1 MRKTAKA
8 RPAKNKKGYTKA
20 DLDAVSDNPELTAE
34 DMAQARPFRKVFP
47 EVAKTI
53 KRGRPTIG
61 ATAKTQLTL
70 RLDEEVVSTYR
81 KTGTGW
87 QSRINKDL
95 RKARGL

>member
-1 MRKTAKA
+1 MKRTAAKTKG
-8 RPAKNKKGYTKA
+8 KGYTKA
-20 DLDAVSDNPELTAE
+20 DLDAVSDNPELTEA
-34 DMAQARPFRKVFP
+34 DFKKARPFAEVFP
-47 EVAKTI
+47 ELAKTI

-70 RLDEEVVSTYR
+70 RLDEEVVSAYR